1 MSEQRSARWVWWCA
15 PPLLVVVMLL
25 FVLMDMGVFSGPA
38 LVWPASP
45 VPGRQ
50 ANVRVA
56 GPIPPSITGQ
66 DSLVEL
72 VRSSLVYVDVEG
84 SNADHGPTAGATGLV
99 WDLNGHVVV
108 PAQLVKSAQYVRVML
123 PDGTGE
129 TGTVVGADTATNV
142 ALVRLNRV
150 HPGAAPLLRAGREDI
165 KAHRPV
171 RVVWNKPDGT
181 VVSQTGEIVETG
193 RLLPVGAMQTA
204 LGVSYFAIPDVL
216 KVEVA
221 EPVTGTQ
228 SAVVVDE
235 EGRFEGFVLPVFH
248 SQTSVYAVPGYL
260 MARVIEGLI
269 HEGQYRYPWVGL
281 SGQTVTP
288 ELAEALG
295 LPVTSGVL
303 VLAVLPGGPAE
314 KAGLRGGTVLVRI
327 GDRLTYTGGDI
338 ITGIDNEPIATV
350 DDLIRYLI
358 YQTHVGQTVRMRV
371 MRDGHPVWVNLQVG
385 ARPEVPIFD

>member
-1 MSEQRSARWVWWCA
+1 MSEQRSAHWVWWCV
-15 PPLLVVVMLL
+15 PPLLVVVVLL
-25 FVLMDMGVFSGPA
+25 FVLTNMGAFS
-38 LVWPASP
+38 WQASP
-45 VPGRQ
+45 VPGHQ
-50 ANVRVA
+50 ADVRVA
-56 GPIPPSITGQ
+56 GPIPPLFAGQ

-84 SNADHGPTAGATGLV
+84 SNADHGPMAGATGLV
-99 WDLNGHVVV
+99 WDTNGHVVV
-108 PAQLVKSAQYVRVML
+108 PAQLVKEAQHVRVML

-129 TGTVVGADTATNV
+129 MGTVIGADTATNV
-142 ALVRLNRV
+142 ALVWLNRV
-150 HPGAAPLLRAGREDI
+150 HAGAAPLLHAGRQDI
-165 KAHRPV
+165 EVYRPV

-181 VVSQTGEIVETG
+181 VVFQTGEIVETG

-204 LGVSYFAIPDVL
+204 LGVGYFAIPDVL

-221 EPVTGTQ
+221 EPVTNTQ

-248 SQTSVYAVPGYL
+248 SQTSVYAVPGHL
-260 MARVIEGLI
+260 MARVIDGLI

-288 ELAEALG
+288 DLAKALG

-314 KAGLRGGTVLVRI
+314 KAGLRGGTVLVRV

-338 ITGIDNEPIATV
+338 ITGIDNEPVATV

-358 YQTHVGQTVRMRV
+358 YQTRVGQTVRIRV
-371 MRDGHPVWVNLQVG
+371 MRDGHPVWVDLQVG